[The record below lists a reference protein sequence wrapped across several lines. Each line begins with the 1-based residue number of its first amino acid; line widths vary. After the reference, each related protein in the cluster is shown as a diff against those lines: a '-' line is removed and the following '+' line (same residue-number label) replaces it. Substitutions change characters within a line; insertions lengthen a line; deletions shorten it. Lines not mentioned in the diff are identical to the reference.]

1 MDDDIH
7 VYIHMSSTPQKTVKI
22 YTSKLLSK
30 SGQHTMQAYRVG
42 GDEGKS
48 EALRKLIGQAAN
60 SLGKNSPTDGFLFQR
75 SRLRHRLQGTAE
87 TLLHNKLMT

>member
-1 MDDDIH
+1 MISM
-7 VYIHMSSTPQKTVKI
+7 YI
-22 YTSKLLSK
+22 YTCLPHHKKQSKFIR
-30 SGQHTMQAYRVG
+30 QNFCQNPDNIQCRPIDRVG

-60 SLGKNSPTDGFLFQR
+60 SLGKNSPTDGFLFQH
-75 SRLRHRLQGTAE
+75 SRLRHRLQNAVE